1 MIVLKLKLCGL
12 GMAANTPGESPQHF
26 HLISGGLP
34 LDSGSI
40 SMMLLMKRFA
50 PFIISF
56 SCTFLA
62 VYFLTAS
69 LLLGSA
75 FSLLTMAFTFVVV
88 NNRKG
93 KYELEISASWPEV
106 IDHVVS
112 AIQSGMSLTEALTEL
127 SNRGPMV
134 MRPAFTQFK
143 KQVFEDGNFDQ
154 GIQTLAEHFK
164 SHASD
169 QIFQALLISKSLGG
183 SELLSILRT
192 LGNFLREDLALRNEI
207 AVKQSWIKNSAHLS
221 SAAPWLLLLLLAMQ
235 PSTVDAFSTVTGA
248 GILFIGLFMTV
259 LAYIWMT
266 FLSRLPS
273 VPRVFGGIK

>member
-1 MIVLKLKLCGL
+1 MLHARRL
-12 GMAANTPGESPQHF
+12 APF
-26 HLISGGLP
+26 LIS
-34 LDSGSI
+34 S
-40 SMMLLMKRFA
+40 
-50 PFIISF
+50 
-56 SCTFLA
+56 SCSFLA
-62 VYFLTAS
+62 IYFLTAS
-69 LLLGSA
+69 PLLA
-75 FSLLTMAFTFVVV
+75 FAFTLLTLAFTYVVV
-88 NNRKG
+88 DSRKG
-93 KYELEISASWPEV
+93 KYELEVSASWPEV
-106 IDHVVS
+106 IDHLVS

-127 SNRGPMV
+127 SNRGPV
-134 MRPAFTQFK
+134 IMRPAFSHFK
-143 KQVFEDGNFDQ
+143 SQVFEDGNFDL
-154 GIQTLAEHFK
+154 GIRDLARHFK

-235 PSTVDAFSTVTGA
+235 PSTVKAFSTVTGA

-273 VPRVFGGIK
+273 VPRVFGGDR

>member
-1 MIVLKLKLCGL
+1 
-12 GMAANTPGESPQHF
+12 
-26 HLISGGLP
+26 
-34 LDSGSI
+34 
-40 SMMLLMKRFA
+40 
-50 PFIISF
+50 
-56 SCTFLA
+56 
-62 VYFLTAS
+62 
-69 LLLGSA
+69 
-75 FSLLTMAFTFVVV
+75 
-88 NNRKG
+88 
-93 KYELEISASWPEV
+93 V
-106 IDHVVS
+106 IDHLVS

-127 SNRGPMV
+127 SDRGPEI
-134 MRPAFTQFK
+134 MRPAFFNFK
-143 KQVFEDGNFDQ
+143 SQLFEDGNLDQ
-154 GIQTLAEHFK
+154 GIQRLADHFK

-235 PSTVDAFSTVTGA
+235 PSTVAAFSTATGA

-266 FLSRLPS
+266 FLGRLPS
-273 VPRVFGGIK
+273 VPRVFGGDK

>member
-1 MIVLKLKLCGL
+1 MQRAKGLAPVLL
-12 GMAANTPGESPQHF
+12 
-26 HLISGGLP
+26 
-34 LDSGSI
+34 
-40 SMMLLMKRFA
+40 
-50 PFIISF
+50 SF
-56 SCTFLA
+56 SGCFLV
-62 VYFLTAS
+62 VYLLTAS
-69 LLLGSA
+69 PLLASA
-75 FSLLTMAFTFVVV
+75 VSLLALAFAFVVV
-88 NNRKG
+88 NSRRG
-93 KYELEISASWPEV
+93 KHELEVSASWPEV
-106 IDHVVS
+106 IDHLVS
-112 AIQSGMSLTEALTEL
+112 AIQTGMSLTEALTEL
-127 SNRGPMV
+127 STRGPV
-134 MRPAFTQFK
+134 IMRPAFSNFK
-143 KQVFEDGNFDQ
+143 SRVFEDGNFDQ
-154 GIQTLAEHFK
+154 GIQYLAEYFK

-235 PSTVDAFSTVTGA
+235 PSTVQAFSTVTGA

-273 VPRVFGGIK
+273 VPRVFGGNR

>member
-1 MIVLKLKLCGL
+1 
-12 GMAANTPGESPQHF
+12 
-26 HLISGGLP
+26 
-34 LDSGSI
+34 
-40 SMMLLMKRFA
+40 MLLMKRFA

-93 KYELEISASWPEV
+93 KHELEVSASWPEV
-106 IDHVVS
+106 IDHLVS

-134 MRPAFTQFK
+134 MRPAFTHFK

-154 GIQTLAEHFK
+154 GIQTLAEQFK

-273 VPRVFGGIK
+273 VPRVFGGVK

>member
-1 MIVLKLKLCGL
+1 MQQI
-12 GMAANTPGESPQHF
+12 
-26 HLISGGLP
+26 
-34 LDSGSI
+34 
-40 SMMLLMKRFA
+40 KRLA
-50 PFIISF
+50 PFLLSF
-56 SCTFLA
+56 SCCFLV
-62 VYFLTAS
+62 VYLLTAS
-69 LLLGSA
+69 PLLATA
-75 FSLLTMAFTFVVV
+75 FSLLALAFTFVVV
-88 NNRKG
+88 NNRRG
-93 KYELEISASWPEV
+93 KHELEVSASWPEV
-106 IDHVVS
+106 IDHLVS
-112 AIQSGMSLTEALTEL
+112 AIQTGMSLTEALTEL
-127 SNRGPMV
+127 SARGPVV
-134 MRPAFTQFK
+134 MRPAFSKFK
-143 KQVFEDGNFDQ
+143 SRVFEDGNFDQ
-154 GIQTLAEHFK
+154 GIQYLAEYFK

-235 PSTVDAFSTVTGA
+235 PSTVQAFSTVTGA

-273 VPRVFGGIK
+273 VPRVFGGDR

>member
-1 MIVLKLKLCGL
+1 
-12 GMAANTPGESPQHF
+12 
-26 HLISGGLP
+26 
-34 LDSGSI
+34 
-40 SMMLLMKRFA
+40 MLLMKRFA

-56 SCTFLA
+56 SFTFLA

-106 IDHVVS
+106 IDHLVS

-273 VPRVFGGIK
+273 VPRVFGGVK